1 MYQQKDI
8 ANGTREYTFKILML
22 GDSATG
28 KTSLL
33 TRLKTNTFSKDVKS
47 TVGVDFVLKD
57 IKWDSKTLV
66 HLQLWVRNIL
76 SLASA
81 NVSTISCR
89 FRMLL
94 VNSGSTTL
102 LESFT
107 EMLLGPSLP
116 SMLTERT
123 HSKTREFGRKA

>member
-76 SLASA
+76 SG
-81 NVSTISCR
+81 NVSTIFFR

-94 VNSGSTTL
+94 VNSGLTIL

-116 SMLTERT
+116 SMLTE
-123 HSKTREFGRKA
+123 

>member
-76 SLASA
+76 SG
-81 NVSTISCR
+81 NVSTIFFR

-94 VNSGSTTL
+94 VNSGLTIL